1 MLWDIQQLAD
11 DGCPNCDLARDGE
24 WRALTL
30 DEFTKLKAGQR
41 IRSWSIYGGAPE
53 EHVVKESPY
62 WSEYRKCW
70 FVVTDA
76 PYGVLSLWKASRL
89 VEVWCGEQRSKEAA

>member
-11 DGCPNCDLARDGE
+11 DGCPNCDLPRDGE

-41 IRSWSIYGGAPE
+41 IRSWSIYGGPPE
-53 EHVVKESPY
+53 EHVVKESPF
-62 WSEYRKCW
+62 WSGHCKCW
-70 FVVTDA
+70 FVVTTE
-76 PYGVLSLWKASRL
+76 YLGTLSLWTASKI
-89 VEVWCGEQRSKEAA
+89 VEVW